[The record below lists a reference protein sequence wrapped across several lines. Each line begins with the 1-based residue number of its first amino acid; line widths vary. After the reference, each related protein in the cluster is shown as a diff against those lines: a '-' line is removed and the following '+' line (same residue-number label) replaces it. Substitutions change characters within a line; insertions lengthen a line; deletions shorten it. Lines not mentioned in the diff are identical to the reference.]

1 MPGPE
6 DAFGLGLVLVL
17 IGVFLL
23 ANAVL
28 FRHPRALVAEHFGG
42 TRERLVSIRGAIFHR
57 LQVHLGFLFLLVGL
71 AVAIYGHF
79 GAPGTS
85 TPAGGSEVAR
95 VFPKEWVGLIVAAVL
110 GLELG
115 GWWLSHALFLR
126 YVREH
131 FRAHPPAL
139 EEDLALARELGELF
153 GIHSEGNDSV
163 QSYLVR
169 IRGRIGLPH
178 ERGERG
184 GREREAGRADDRA
197 RPPLPEVEAEAE
209 EGFV

>member
-1 MPGPE
+1 MGGVNGAMPGPG

-17 IGVFLL
+17 IGAFLL
-23 ANAVL
+23 ANSVL

-42 TRERLVSIRGAIFHR
+42 PRERLVSIRGAIFHR

-71 AVAIYGHF
+71 AVAIYGHY
-79 GAPGTS
+79 GAGVAEEAGA
-85 TPAGGSEVAR
+85 AGGR
-95 VFPKEWVGLIVAAVL
+95 GFPKAWVGAIVAAVL

-131 FRAHPPAL
+131 FRLHPPAL
-139 EEDLALARELGELF
+139 EDDLALARELGELF
-153 GIHSEGNDSV
+153 GIRSEGNDSV
-163 QSYLVR
+163 QSYLLR
-169 IRGRIGLPH
+169 IRRRIGLPDKGL
-178 ERGERG
+178 RGDP
-184 GREREAGRADDRA
+184 ARARA
-197 RPPLPEVEAEAE
+197 RPLEVDGEGEAE